1 MLLSQVRLV
10 VSDMDGTLLN
20 SQDQVSQEFF
30 QHLEQLQKSGIH
42 FAIASGRQYPSI
54 AKKLSSF
61 IDSITI
67 IAENGALIKQGSTE
81 LYSNTMGRELVKVM
95 IEHLRKIPNIQIILC
110 GKESAYI
117 ETDSKN
123 FTELLSEFYTNY
135 QITNDLYEAIEN
147 DILKI
152 AVYHNVSSEKHIFP
166 YVQHLEKD
174 LLIKISGKHW
184 IDFSLPDTHKGKA
197 LDLIQKRMGIS
208 PSQTMVF
215 GDYLNDLEMMNQSYF
230 SYAMANAHPKLQE
243 VARFKTLDNNSMGVE
258 KVLKQLLSSLETSL
272 ST

>member
-42 FAIASGRQYPSI
+42 FAIASGRQYQSI

-95 IEHLRKIPNIQIILC
+95 I
-110 GKESAYI
+110 G
-117 ETDSKN
+117 T
-123 FTELLSEFYTNY
+123 
-135 QITNDLYEAIEN
+135 
-147 DILKI
+147 
-152 AVYHNVSSEKHIFP
+152 SEKNSEYP
-166 YVQHLEKD
+166 NY
-174 LLIKISGKHW
+174 
-184 IDFSLPDTHKGKA
+184 
-197 LDLIQKRMGIS
+197 
-208 PSQTMVF
+208 
-215 GDYLNDLEMMNQSYF
+215 
-230 SYAMANAHPKLQE
+230 
-243 VARFKTLDNNSMGVE
+243 TLRQGE
-258 KVLKQLLSSLETSL
+258 CIH
-272 ST
+272 